1 MQKKI
6 AIIGAGASGC
16 MAAIV
21 AAKNNCIV
29 TLFESNDQIGKKIL
43 ATGNGRCNISNN
55 NLSAN
60 HYYSES
66 DVNNSKLINILDEFT
81 FENTRDFFKEI
92 GLYFIIKESM
102 AYPKSG
108 QAQSVVNILKNELE
122 RNHILIRLSERIK
135 KISVTDTG
143 RFELKTSKGI
153 EEFDRVIIA
162 TGGIS
167 SAISGSDGDGYYLAN
182 QLGHTVVDTCPALVQ
197 LKCDGNFWEQISG
210 VRCDACVTLA
220 DCTEYGELQITDYGI
235 SGFPVFQLS
244 LNACRRLQNNEFLE
258 GYIDF
263 LPDIC
268 EDELKEILSKHNLEG
283 LLNPKLAEFL
293 FKKYILSKDI
303 NVIKKFRITVNGHNG
318 YKNAQVTSGGVSL
331 TDVDAHLQ
339 SLKYKGLYFTGEVLD
354 ITGKCGGYNLQWA
367 WSSGYVAGMH
377 ASKT

>member
-122 RNHILIRLSERIK
+122 RNHISIRLSERIK

-143 RFELKTSKGI
+143 RFGLKTSKGI
-153 EEFDRVIIA
+153 EEFDRAIIA

-167 SAISGSDGDGYYLAN
+167 SAISGSDGDGYYLAK
-182 QLGHTVVDTCPALVQ
+182 QIGHTVVDTCPALVQ

-210 VRCDACVTLA
+210 VRCDACVSLA

-244 LNACRRLQNNEFLE
+244 LKACRRLQNNEFLE

-283 LLNPKLAEFL
+283 LLNPKLAEIL
-293 FKKYILSKDI
+293 FKKYNLNKDI

-331 TDVDAHLQ
+331 TEVDAHLQ